1 MYAST
6 YFSGTYDF
14 KFHSGYIYTIMTKLW
29 VDSINFKFH
38 SGYIYTLTE
47 YNYMTFNMNFK
58 FHSGYIYTN
67 NIKSNAYIYKL

>member
-6 YFSGTYDF
+6 YFSGTYD
-14 KFHSGYIYTIMTKLW
+14 
-29 VDSINFKFH
+29 FKFH